1 MALVAR
7 GWQSWVNVR
16 THHVVV
22 LAADDLGVALLAG
35 ANANNVD
42 GVALEPDER
51 VDALDCDADEAKE
64 RGGGRVLGLQ
74 FAMCVRTLAHRNP
87 V

>member
-1 MALVAR
+1 M
-7 GWQSWVNVR
+7 R

-51 VDALDCDADEAKE
+51 VDALDCDADEAKH
-64 RGGGRVLGLQ
+64 RGGGRVLGLR
-74 FAMCVRTLAHRNP
+74 FAMFLRRLANREP